1 MLMFVCAGTCTI
13 CSCSKDVT
21 EENTPGNNTDK
32 DSSSDNNG
40 GDNSSGNNGENL
52 DIHVIVN
59 EDGTTSNGSIF
70 SAIDNQ
76 NFYVDYIKYTV
87 TDYYLSVSG
96 YDKTK
101 FNGVAKIISKL
112 TYKGHTFEVLEIA
125 KRAFW
130 GCSGLTS
137 VTIPNS
143 VTRIGVEAFSS
154 RGLTSI
160 TIPSSVTI
168 IDRDAF
174 GGCSDRTSVHIT
186 DLAAWCKIDFAD
198 YDSNP
203 LTRAHHLY
211 LNGQEIKDLVIPNS
225 VTSISKYAFSGCTDL
240 TSVTIPNSVTSIS
253 DYAFLGCSGLTSVHI
268 TDLAAWCNIKFGS
281 DYGSNPLTYAHHLYL
296 NGQEIKNLV
305 IPNSVTDI
313 SDRAFYGCTGLTSV
327 TIPNS
332 VTSISKYAFYGCTGL
347 TSVTI
352 GNSVTSIGDDAFSG
366 CSGLTSVTIG
376 NSVTSIGGSA
386 FWGCTALTSITIP
399 NSVTSIGGSAFNGCY
414 IRKDKFINNSAL
426 TSADNWGATLC
437 DDETDEGFLIKDHVV
452 VRCRPWVTSANIPN
466 SVTSIGYG
474 AFNGCTG
481 LTSVTIPNSVT
492 YIDNYAFYGCRGLTS
507 VTIGNSVTIIDS
519 RAFDGCSGLT
529 DVWCYAEKAPKAWD
543 AFDNSSIST
552 ATLHVPAAS
561 LEEYRAKYPWEDF
574 GQIVAL

>member
-112 TYKGHTFEVLEIA
+112 TYKGHTFEVLEIGDY
-125 KRAFW
+125 AFNY
-130 GCSGLTS
+130 CRGLTS

-143 VTRIGVEAFSS
+143 VTRIGVGAFGNCSA
-154 RGLTSI
+154 LTSVTMGNSVTSI
-160 TIPSSVTI
+160 GEYAFHGCTDLTSVTI
-168 IDRDAF
+168 PNSVTSIGEDAF
-174 GGCSDRTSVHIT
+174 YGCSDLTSVHIT
-186 DLAAWCKIDFAD
+186 DLAAWCKIKFVTD
-198 YDSNP
+198 DSNP
-203 LTRAHHLY
+203 LYYVHHLY

-225 VTSISKYAFSGCTDL
+225 VTSISKYAFYGCTGL
-240 TSVTIPNSVTSIS
+240 TSVTIPNSVTSIGNS
-253 DYAFLGCSGLTSVHI
+253 AFSGCTGLTSVHI
-268 TDLAAWCNIKFGS
+268 TDLAAWCKIKF
-281 DYGSNPLTYAHHLYL
+281 DSNPLYYAHHLYM

-313 SDRAFYGCTGLTSV
+313 SDRAFYGCTGLISV

-332 VTSISKYAFYGCTGL
+332 VTSI
-347 TSVTI
+347 
-352 GNSVTSIGDDAFSG
+352 
-366 CSGLTSVTIG
+366 
-376 NSVTSIGGSA
+376 GSA
-386 FWGCTALTSITIP
+386 FW
-399 NSVTSIGGSAFNGCY
+399 
-414 IRKDKFINNSAL
+414 
-426 TSADNWGATLC
+426 
-437 DDETDEGFLIKDHVV
+437 
-452 VRCRPWVTSANIPN
+452 
-466 SVTSIGYG
+466 
-474 AFNGCTG
+474 GCTG

-492 YIDNYAFYGCRGLTS
+492 SIGEYAFYGCTGLTS
-507 VTIGNSVTIIDS
+507 ITIPNSVTDIGEY
-519 RAFDGCSGLT
+519 AFRDCTGLT
-529 DVWCYAEKAPKAWD
+529 DVWCYAEEPPYAWD
-543 AFDNSSIST
+543 AFDVYISYNSPRIS

-561 LEEYRAKYPWEDF
+561 LEKYRAKEPWKYF
-574 GQIVAL
+574 FV

>member
-59 EDGTTSNGSIF
+59 GDGTTSNGSIF

-125 KRAFW
+125 ERAFC
-130 GCSGLTS
+130 GCRDLTS

-143 VTRIGVEAFSS
+143 VTRSGVEAFDGCS
-154 RGLTSI
+154 GLTSI
-160 TIPSSVTI
+160 TIPNSVTS
-168 IDRDAF
+168 IDKNAF
-174 GGCSDRTSVHIT
+174 YSCSGLTSVHIT
-186 DLAAWCKIDFAD
+186 DLAAWCNIKF
-198 YDSNP
+198 DSN
-203 LTRAHHLY
+203 LLINAQHLY

-225 VTSISKYAFSGCTDL
+225 VTSIGKYAFSGCTDL
-240 TSVTIPNSVTSIS
+240 TSVTIPNSVTSIGE
-253 DYAFLGCSGLTSVHI
+253 DAFLGCSGLTSVHI
-268 TDLAAWCNIKFGS
+268 TDLAAWCKIKF
-281 DYGSNPLTYAHHLYL
+281 DTNPLYYAHHLYM
-296 NGQEIKNLV
+296 NGQEIKDLV

-313 SDRAFYGCTGLTSV
+313 SEDAFSGCTGLTSV

-332 VTSISKYAFYGCTGL
+332 VTSIGVFAFSLCTGL

-352 GNSVTSIGDDAFSG
+352 PNSVTSIGSSAFDG

-386 FWGCTALTSITIP
+386 FL
-399 NSVTSIGGSAFNGCY
+399 
-414 IRKDKFINNSAL
+414 
-426 TSADNWGATLC
+426 
-437 DDETDEGFLIKDHVV
+437 
-452 VRCRPWVTSANIPN
+452 
-466 SVTSIGYG
+466 
-474 AFNGCTG
+474 
-481 LTSVTIPNSVT
+481 
-492 YIDNYAFYGCRGLTS
+492 
-507 VTIGNSVTIIDS
+507 
-519 RAFDGCSGLT
+519 GCSGLT
-529 DVWCYAEKAPKAWD
+529 DVWCYAEESPYAWD
-543 AFDNSSIST
+543 AFNSSDIST

-561 LEEYRAKYPWEDF
+561 LGKYRAKEPWKNF
-574 GQIVAL
+574 RKIVAL

>member
-125 KRAFW
+125 ERAFW
-130 GCSGLTS
+130 GCRDLTS

-143 VTRIGVEAFSS
+143 VTRIGVEAFDGCS
-154 RGLTSI
+154 GLTSI
-160 TIPSSVTI
+160 TIPNSVTS
-168 IDRDAF
+168 IDKNAF
-174 GGCSDRTSVHIT
+174 YSCSGLTSVHIT
-186 DLAAWCKIDFAD
+186 DLAAWCNIKF
-198 YDSNP
+198 DSN
-203 LTRAHHLY
+203 LLINAQHLY

-225 VTSISKYAFSGCTDL
+225 VTSIGKYAFSGCTDL
-240 TSVTIPNSVTSIS
+240 TSVTIPNSVTSIGE
-253 DYAFLGCSGLTSVHI
+253 DAFLGCSGLTSVHI
-268 TDLAAWCNIKFGS
+268 TDLAAWCKIKF
-281 DYGSNPLTYAHHLYL
+281 DTNPLYYAHHLYM
-296 NGQEIKNLV
+296 NGQEIKDLV

-313 SDRAFYGCTGLTSV
+313 SEDAFSGCTGLTSV

-332 VTSISKYAFYGCTGL
+332 VTSIGSAFWHCTGLTSVTIPNSVTSIGASAFSGCTGL

-352 GNSVTSIGDDAFSG
+352 PNSVTSIGVFAFSLCTGLTSVTIPNSVTSIGSSAFDG

-386 FWGCTALTSITIP
+386 FL
-399 NSVTSIGGSAFNGCY
+399 
-414 IRKDKFINNSAL
+414 
-426 TSADNWGATLC
+426 
-437 DDETDEGFLIKDHVV
+437 
-452 VRCRPWVTSANIPN
+452 
-466 SVTSIGYG
+466 
-474 AFNGCTG
+474 
-481 LTSVTIPNSVT
+481 
-492 YIDNYAFYGCRGLTS
+492 
-507 VTIGNSVTIIDS
+507 
-519 RAFDGCSGLT
+519 GCSGLT
-529 DVWCYAEKAPKAWD
+529 DVWCYAEESPYAWD
-543 AFDNSSIST
+543 AFNSSDIST

-561 LEEYRAKYPWEDF
+561 LGKYRAKEPWKNF
-574 GQIVAL
+574 RKIVAL